1 MSTYL
6 QPALFDP
13 PARPPAG
20 RPRSLTALLDFP
32 EAQLVRFLGEL
43 YPFQRAGVDFMRSH
57 RGRALIADEM
67 GLGKTIQALA
77 YLAEARDPFPALVL
91 APGALLTQWEA
102 EAGRFIRIG
111 GKRPTFH
118 RLAGIN
124 GRPLPKADF
133 YLAHYDLI
141 PPRKTATH
149 EAPGRAPD
157 LLRAGFKT
165 LILDEAQA
173 LRHRETGRFRALRDL
188 IRDAQ
193 PENVLALSGTP
204 LYNHGHEFWPL
215 LHAVRPDLV
224 GGFAQF
230 TSEWCYKLRGENYM
244 IRYPRQFAEML
255 AREVMLRRTKSEVA
269 PQLPAKRRM
278 TQAVEVDAA
287 QYDAEMRAIA
297 AQYYDTEELSM
308 AQRRARSMAAL
319 SKERCISGLLK
330 VPAVADW
337 VAEMLDADPER
348 QVLLFAHHAG
358 VIEGYMRKLARF
370 NPVRYTGLDNADDRA
385 EAMAEFKAGRSRIF
399 IASLRVAGLGLNL
412 QCANTV
418 VFAEYDWS
426 PAVHQQA
433 EDRCHR
439 IGQEREVTSYFAFAP
454 ATLDGFI
461 LGLCNSKE
469 AEIGAVLGAAETA
482 TSERLALQA
491 VAELERRLGVTGR
504 AASAKPEYQA

>member
-1 MSTYL
+1 
-6 QPALFDP
+6 
-13 PARPPAG
+13 
-20 RPRSLTALLDFP
+20 
-32 EAQLVRFLGEL
+32 
-43 YPFQRAGVDFMRSH
+43 
-57 RGRALIADEM
+57 
-67 GLGKTIQALA
+67 
-77 YLAEARDPFPALVL
+77 
-91 APGALLTQWEA
+91 
-102 EAGRFIRIG
+102 
-111 GKRPTFH
+111 
-118 RLAGIN
+118 
-124 GRPLPKADF
+124 LPKADI
-133 YLAHYDLI
+133 YLAHYDLL
-141 PPRKTATH
+141 PARKTAGGG

-157 LLRAGFKT
+157 LLRTGFRT

-173 LRHRETGRFRALRDL
+173 LRHRDTGRFRALRDL
-188 IRDAQ
+188 IRDAR

-204 LYNHGHEFWPL
+204 LYNHGHEFWPIL
-215 LHAVRPDLV
+215 NAVRPDLV
-224 GGFAQF
+224 GTFARF
-230 TSEWCYKLRGENYM
+230 TSDWCWKLRADNYM
-244 IRYPRQFAEML
+244 IRQPREFADML

-269 PQLPAKRRM
+269 PQLPAKRRL
-278 TQAVEVDAA
+278 TQAVEVDQA

-297 AQYYDTEELSM
+297 AQYYSAASLSL
-308 AQRRARSMAAL
+308 AQRQARSMAAL

-358 VIEGYMRKLARF
+358 VIEGYMRKLSRF

-385 EAMAEFKAGRSRIF
+385 EALAEFKAGRSRVF

-454 ATLDGFI
+454 STLDGYI
-461 LGLCNSKE
+461 LDLCNSKE
-469 AEIGAVLGAAETA
+469 EEIGAVLGAAEA
-482 TSERLALQA
+482 AGSERMALQA
-491 VAELERRLGVTGR
+491 VAELERRLGVTGGK
-504 AASAKPEYQA
+504 AEFVA

>member
-1 MSTYL
+1 MQLAMFNPT
-6 QPALFDP
+6 
-13 PARPPAG
+13 PARPMPV
-20 RPRSLTALLDFP
+20 RPLTGLLDFP

-43 YPFQRAGVDFMRSH
+43 YPFQRAGVDFVRSH
-57 RGRALIADEM
+57 QGRALIADEM

-111 GKRPTFH
+111 GRKPSFH

-141 PPRKTATH
+141 PPRKTSGGYTAS
-149 EAPGRAPD
+149 GRASD
-157 LLRAGFKT
+157 LLRTGFKT

-173 LRHRETGRFRALRDL
+173 LRHRDTGRFRALRDL
-188 IRDAQ
+188 VRDAQ

-215 LHAVRPDLV
+215 LHTVRPELV
-224 GGFAQF
+224 GPFARF
-230 TSEWCYKLRGENYM
+230 TSEWCRQLRGENYA
-244 IRYPRQFAEML
+244 IRYPREFAAML
-255 AREVMLRRTKSEVA
+255 AREVMLRRTKAEVA
-269 PQLPAKRRM
+269 AQLPAKRRL

-287 QYDAEMRAIA
+287 QYDAEMSAIA
-297 AQYYDTEELSM
+297 AEFYDTEELSM
-308 AQRRARSMAAL
+308 FQRRARSMAAL

-330 VPAVADW
+330 VPAVAEW
-337 VAEMLDADPER
+337 LTEMLDGDPSR

-385 EAMAEFKAGRSRIF
+385 EALAEFKAGRSRVF

-461 LGLCNSKE
+461 LDLCNGKE
-469 AEIGAVLGAAETA
+469 AEIAAVLGAAENA
-482 TSERLALQA
+482 TSERLALA
-491 VAELERRLGVTGR
+491 AAAELERRLGVTER
-504 AASAKPEYQA
+504 AQGMKPEAQA